1 MGEEDFADYVAAIEE
16 DERRRREDERR
27 WTTQRT
33 NIFTEYA
40 MEVPRD
46 TIYYIK
52 PFFSDKVTMNFSF
65 DSKRKRK
72 RCINI

>member
-1 MGEEDFADYVAAIEE
+1 MGEEDFADFVAAIEE
-16 DERRRREDERR
+16 DERRRREDRR
-27 WTTQRT
+27 TQRT

-52 PFFSDKVTMNFSF
+52 PSFSDKVTMSFSF

>member
-16 DERRRREDERR
+16 DRRRYENNLFRS
-27 WTTQRT
+27 
-33 NIFTEYA
+33 EYA

-52 PFFSDKVTMNFSF
+52 PCFSDKVTLSFSF

>member
-16 DERRRREDERR
+16 DERRRRYE
-27 WTTQRT
+27 
-33 NIFTEYA
+33 NSLFTSEYA

-52 PFFSDKVTMNFSF
+52 PFFSDKVTMSFSF
-65 DSKRKRK
+65 KPKYKRVCK
-72 RCINI
+72 I

>member
-16 DERRRREDERR
+16 DERRRREDRR
-27 WTTQRT
+27 TQRT
-33 NIFTEYA
+33 NIFTEYP

-52 PFFSDKVTMNFSF
+52 PCFSDKVTMSFSF